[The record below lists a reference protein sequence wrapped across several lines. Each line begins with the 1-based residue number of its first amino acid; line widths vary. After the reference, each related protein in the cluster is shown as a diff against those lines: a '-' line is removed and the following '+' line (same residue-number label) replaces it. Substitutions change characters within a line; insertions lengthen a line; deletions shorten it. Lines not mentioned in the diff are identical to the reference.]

1 MFDFILF
8 AGESDSR
15 LVLTV
20 WLDGEVAACGSRLG
34 LAVWR
39 RAVLRYS
46 DENITEKTHLCV
58 SLGLNLTNFK
68 KTQKIFSEKVRFFN

>member
-8 AGESDSR
+8 AGEGDGR

-20 WLDGEVAACGSRLG
+20 WLDGEVAACGLRLG

-46 DENITEKTHLCV
+46 DENITEKTLMCFAW
-58 SLGLNLTNFK
+58 FK
-68 KTQKIFSEKVRFFN
+68 FNELQKNAKKYLAK